1 MRVDHCPIT
10 STHPW
15 RDISRIRCQ
24 TIRRKR
30 SGYCGSPVTT
40 SLPGDLRF
48 QCLARSRGKE
58 IIRIRFSRG
67 PATALDIPVSAE
79 TLAELARALVPLHG
93 KVPEELTDLQKIGL
107 QLEE

>member
-1 MRVDHCPIT
+1 MPDYPQETLRLLRQPCH
-10 STHPW
+10 
-15 RDISRIRCQ
+15 
-24 TIRRKR
+24 
-30 SGYCGSPVTT
+30 Y

-58 IIRIRFSRG
+58 IIRIRYSRG
-67 PATALDIPVSAE
+67 PATALDIPVSAG